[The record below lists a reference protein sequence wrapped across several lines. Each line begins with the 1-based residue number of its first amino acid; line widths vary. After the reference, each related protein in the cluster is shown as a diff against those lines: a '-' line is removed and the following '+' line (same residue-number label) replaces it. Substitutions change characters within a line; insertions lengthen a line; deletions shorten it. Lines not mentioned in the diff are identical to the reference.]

1 MNPRLSTL
9 LAATLSA
16 LALCRGTSTAWGDQE
31 TPSEASEG
39 GDAQAQEVPR
49 IEPSSV
55 PRPPP
60 DVATSPQGLSPSLE
74 RHDALTEDRGWIAGT
89 IQAQLDED
97 PTLVP
102 FGKGAIFVPAMT
114 NSFDEPPVSIWYG
127 DQRVAEGTAGQRIVL
142 TPGTYV
148 IRIGSGANE
157 QERIS
162 AQVTVKEHMTAVVPP
177 SWSALQIH
185 VIDEQYSSLRTSYE
199 LIRVQDREYI
209 GLGFGTD
216 EQAGEPLSTWIL
228 RPGLYKIVRVGE
240 NYRAR
245 RDFST
250 VRIAPGEVTHFLL
263 VVNADNGDFIGG
275 GEVPENEL
283 FRPRDGFFG
292 SLIVGGDLAL
302 NSRNNVPGLP
312 DGTSLTLR
320 AFADGRLSARIFDS
334 PLVLQLQVE
343 EGQTKSP
350 DLPFQKANDRV
361 KLDALYVYQL
371 APWIGPYIR
380 FRAETNL
387 LPGEQA
393 FIQPTNVVL
402 IKGDGSARDLGSVTT
417 VRLSPPLGLSQ
428 LKEGAGLHV
437 RAFKSIFGEMTVR
450 GGIGARHRIARDLYE
465 PQDDLTTTALEY
477 REILSTNQVGIEA
490 TILGAAR
497 ITRWV
502 LLNLEFD
509 TLIPFEGIDKTILDL
524 EASVSLKLTS
534 YVSVNYVLRL
544 IQDKSLYPDPTIQQD
559 VRLRFSLELL

>member
-1 MNPRLSTL
+1 MISRGLSTL
-9 LAATLSA
+9 LAA
-16 LALCRGTSTAWGDQE
+16 LALFPGATAAWADQE
-31 TPSEASEG
+31 IPSEASPA
-39 GDAQAQEVPR
+39 DATPAEEEVPR
-49 IEPSSV
+49 LDAGSA

-60 DVATSPQGLSPSLE
+60 SVATSPQGLSLGRQDELS
-74 RHDALTEDRGWIAGT
+74 EDRGWIAGT
-89 IQAQLDED
+89 IQEQLDKD

-102 FGKGAIFVPAMT
+102 FGKGAVFVPAMT

-199 LIRVQDREYI
+199 LIRVHDREYV

-302 NSRNNVPGLP
+302 NSRSNVPGLP

-350 DLPFQKANDRV
+350 DLPFQKTNDRV

-371 APWIGPYIR
+371 APWIGPYVR

-402 IKGDGSARDLGSVTT
+402 LRGDGSARDLGSVTT
-417 VRLSPPLGLSQ
+417 VRLSPPIGLSQ

-437 RAFKSIFGEMTVR
+437 RAFKSIFGEMTLR

-465 PQDDLTTTALEY
+465 PQDDATTSALEY
-477 REILSTNQVGIEA
+477 REILSTNQVGVEA